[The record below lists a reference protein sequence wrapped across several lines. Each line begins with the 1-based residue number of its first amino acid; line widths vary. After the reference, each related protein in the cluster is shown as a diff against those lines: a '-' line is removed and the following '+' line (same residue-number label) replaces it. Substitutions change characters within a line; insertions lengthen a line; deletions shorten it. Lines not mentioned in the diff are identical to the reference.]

1 MNPFRSQME
10 REAWDKVKG
19 LAEFSRQTL
28 VAKGINDNTARD
40 FIKRWV
46 QGGRID
52 EMRVV
57 GTLRWYAPKGA
68 LPVENDLPAPAKD
81 RSPEANMWRAMRQ
94 LRTDFSALDIAEH
107 AITADV
113 TVTEAQA
120 RTYCR
125 QLLKAGYLAVHQTAI
140 HRVRPAKYRLVINTG
155 PRAPLIKRVV
165 GVLDQNE
172 DKFLPL
178 DPGVS

>member
-1 MNPFRSQME
+1 MTPFRSQME
-10 REAWDKVKG
+10 REAWDKVKN
-19 LAEFSRQTL
+19 LPEFSRKTL

-52 EMRVV
+52 EVRIE
-57 GTLRWYAPKGA
+57 GTLRWYARKGA
-68 LPVENDLPAPAKD
+68 QPVDHDLPAPAKD

-107 AITADV
+107 AKTPDV

-120 RTYCR
+120 RKYCR

-155 PRAPLIKRVV
+155 PRAPVIKRVV